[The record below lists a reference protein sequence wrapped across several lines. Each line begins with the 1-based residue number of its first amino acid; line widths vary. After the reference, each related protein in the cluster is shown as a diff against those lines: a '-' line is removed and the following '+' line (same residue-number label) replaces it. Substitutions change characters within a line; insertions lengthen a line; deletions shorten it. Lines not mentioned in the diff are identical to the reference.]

1 MRGTNY
7 AQHRKPLGHALD
19 PGVLVELQHTPENPV
34 GDESG
39 FLVLHDVFTR
49 GWICK
54 EQAPH
59 LHRAMLVGAVFRRF
73 HCVHVNPDHVMAAD
87 GVTVGGVKM
96 VQHERKVRGAV
107 LCAAGQQHAVREA
120 LGALL
125 CA

>member
-1 MRGTNY
+1 M
-7 AQHRKPLGHALD
+7 
-19 PGVLVELQHTPENPV
+19 LVELQHTPENPV

-73 HCVHVNPDHVMAAD
+73 HCVHVNPDHVMSAD

-96 VQHERKVRGAV
+96 VQHERKVRGVV

-120 LGALL
+120 LRALL
-125 CA
+125 CE